1 MPVTSSSQAG
11 PRPAAQRPTIRTVA
25 ERAGVSKSLVS
36 LVLRGSP
43 HVSEA
48 KRQAVLDAMRE
59 LRYRPDA
66 TARALSEP
74 HSRTVGVLVHDLHN
88 PWYLDALDG
97 IASVLS
103 QAGLQMLLA
112 VQRLDLVNGET
123 FLPAMLE
130 MKAAGIVLVGSL
142 EPSAQVVEAAAEV
155 PTVAVANRDPG
166 LADADV
172 VAGDDAAGTRLAVR
186 HLVELGH
193 RRLACLAVG
202 TTGVGRVRRDAYEA
216 AVAEAGLAPAP
227 LVAVTDG
234 DEDGGYR
241 AAVRLLT
248 GADRPTGLVCYNDIV
263 ALGALSAARDLGLE
277 VPRDLSLVGYD
288 NTQVAQLR
296 SVALTT
302 VDNSSFRLG
311 SRAAAMLVERVD
323 APWRAPAFELVEP
336 VLVVRSTTGPV
347 TVGRSDR

>member
-1 MPVTSSSQAG
+1 M
-11 PRPAAQRPTIRTVA
+11 AQRPTIRTVA

-43 HVSEA
+43 HVSET
-48 KRQAVLDAMRE
+48 KRSAVLTAIRE
-59 LRYRPDA
+59 LHYRPDA
-66 TARALSEP
+66 AARALTE
-74 HSRTVGVLVHDLHN
+74 SRSRVVGVLVHDLHN

-142 EPSAQVVEAAAEV
+142 EHTDQVVEAVAEV

-166 LADADV
+166 LVDVDV
-172 VAGDDAAGTRLAVR
+172 VAGDDEAGTRLAVH
-186 HLVELGH
+186 HLVALGH
-193 RRLACLAVG
+193 DHVACLAVG
-202 TTGVGRVRRDAYEA
+202 TTGVGRLRRDAFVAA
-216 AVAEAGLAPAP
+216 AVSEGIAVAPVVDATEA
-227 LVAVTDG
+227 
-234 DEDGGYR
+234 DEDGAYR

-248 GADRPTGLVCYNDIV
+248 APDRPTAVVCYNDLV
-263 ALGALSAARDLGLE
+263 ALGALSAARDLGLR
-277 VPRDLSLVGYD
+277 VPEDVSLVGYD

-296 SVALTT
+296 SIGLTT

-311 SRAAAMLVERVD
+311 SRAATLLVERVD
-323 APWRAPAFELVEP
+323 APWRAAAFELVEP
-336 VLVVRSTTGPV
+336 TLVVRSSTAPAPGA
-347 TVGRSDR
+347 

>member
-1 MPVTSSSQAG
+1 MTSERQA
-11 PRPAAQRPTIRTVA
+11 AARAASQRPTIRTVA

-36 LVLRGSP
+36 LVLRDSP

-48 KRQAVLDAMRE
+48 KRAAVLEVIRE
-59 LRYRPDA
+59 LHYRPDA
-66 TARALSEP
+66 AARALTE
-74 HSRTVGVLVHDLHN
+74 SRSRAVGVLVQDLRN

-130 MKAAGIVLVGSL
+130 MKAAGLVLVGSL
-142 EPSAQVVEAAAEV
+142 EHTAQVVEAASEV
-155 PTVAVANRDPG
+155 PTVAVANRDAG
-166 LADADV
+166 LTDV
-172 VAGDDAAGTRLAVR
+172 DLVAGDDDAGTRLAVR

-193 RRLACLAVG
+193 RRLACLAVV
-202 TTGVGRVRRDAYEA
+202 TTGVGRVRRDAFA
-216 AVAEAGLAPAP
+216 AVTGGLDAP
-227 LVAVTDG
+227 LVEVTDA

-241 AAVRLLT
+241 AAIRLLT
-248 GADRPTGLVCYNDIV
+248 APDRPTGLVCYNDIV
-263 ALGALSAARDLGLE
+263 ALGALSAARDLGLR
-277 VPRDLSLVGYD
+277 VPDDLSLIGYD

-296 SVALTT
+296 SVGLTT

-311 SRAAAMLVERVD
+311 SRAATLLVERVD
-323 APWRAPAFELVEP
+323 APWRAPAFELVDP
-336 VLVVRSTTGPV
+336 ALVVRSTTGPV
-347 TVGRSDR
+347 PAGSS

>member
-1 MPVTSSSQAG
+1 MTP
-11 PRPAAQRPTIRTVA
+11 RPTIRTVA

-48 KRQAVLDAMRE
+48 KRAAVLAAMRE

-66 TARALSEP
+66 AARALTE
-74 HSRTVGVLVHDLHN
+74 SRSRVVGVLVHDLNN

-142 EPSAQVVEAAAEV
+142 EHTAQVVEAVAEV
-155 PTVAVANRDPG
+155 PTVAVANRDAG
-166 LADADV
+166 LADVDV
-172 VAGDDAAGTRLAVR
+172 VAGDDEAGTRLAVH
-186 HLVELGH
+186 HLVALGH
-193 RRLACLAVG
+193 RRVACLAVG
-202 TTGVGRVRRDAYEA
+202 TTGVGRLRRDAFVAAAAGEGLVPA
-216 AVAEAGLAPAP
+216 AVVDATEA
-227 LVAVTDG
+227 
-234 DEDGGYR
+234 DEDSAYR

-248 GADRPTGLVCYNDIV
+248 GPDRPTAVVCYNDLV
-263 ALGALSAARDLGLE
+263 ALGALSAARDLGLR
-277 VPRDLSLVGYD
+277 VPEDVSLVGYD

-296 SVALTT
+296 SIGLTT
-302 VDNSSFRLG
+302 VDHSSFRLG
-311 SRAAAMLVERVD
+311 SRAATMLVERVD
-323 APWRAPAFELVEP
+323 APWRAAAFELVEP
-336 VLVVRSTTGPV
+336 TLVVRATTAAPPAP
-347 TVGRSDR
+347 